1 LTYTRKGK
9 DMGTNAFRYTGATF
23 ATTAIT
29 SFQDANV
36 SQSADVTDF
45 QADAQ
50 RFAAGVFVDNV
61 VTRVTVTAADAAFAE
76 ESTYAPGAAG
86 ALVLTG
92 KVRSGTADGATITQ
106 TFAQAVLVGITV
118 NASHSGMGSVTL
130 EFACYSSNG
139 STSPM
144 AQGIA

>member
-1 LTYTRKGK
+1 
-9 DMGTNAFRYTGATF
+9 MGTNAFRYTGASF
-23 ATTAIT
+23 ASNAIT

-50 RFAAGVFVDNV
+50 KFAAGVFVDNV
-61 VTRVTVTAADAAFAE
+61 VTRVTVTTADAAFAE
-76 ESTYAPGAAG
+76 EATYAPGTAG
-86 ALVLTG
+86 ALKLTG
-92 KVRSGTADGATITQ
+92 KVRSGATDGPTITQ
-106 TFAQAVLVGITV
+106 DFAQAVLVGITA

-139 STSPM
+139 STNPM